1 MTYTTEE
8 MQKIVIPNHL
18 KDVEKENNMKILLAV
33 ESGSRAWGF
42 ESKNSD
48 WDVRF
53 IYVHKPEWYMT
64 VNPQCDVIE
73 HMYPDDVDLAGWEL
87 RKALALLQ
95 KSNPSLLEWFHS
107 PIIYYQDEA
116 FAQSILSIEKDYFNP
131 ISTMYHY
138 NSIANKHNAR
148 YLNKESAPMKPFLY
162 FLRGILACRWI
173 EMHKSIPPVRF
184 QDLLETTVTEED
196 IKQKVYE
203 LIAIKKEAKE
213 YDMQSIDLQLV
224 KYAKDLSAHFDQT
237 ISSFRPEQSKASA
250 AALDQILFNTVM
262 TKSL

>member
-8 MQKIVIPNHL
+8 MQKTVIPNHL
-18 KDVEKENNMKILLAV
+18 KDVENKNNVKILLAV

-53 IYVHKPEWYMT
+53 IYVHKPEWYLT
-64 VNPQCDVIE
+64 VNPQRDVIE

-95 KSNPSLLEWFHS
+95 KSNPSLIEWFHS
-107 PIIYYQDEA
+107 PIVYYQDEA

-148 YLNKESAPMKPFLY
+148 YLEKEGAPMKPFLY

-173 EMHKSIPPVRF
+173 EMHKSVPPVRF
-184 QDLLETTVTEED
+184 QKLMEATVTESD
-196 IKQKVYE
+196 IKQKIYE

-213 YDMQSIDLQLV
+213 YDIQSIDKQLV
-224 KYAKDLSAHFDQT
+224 NYAKELAAHFDQT
-237 ISSFRPEQSKASA
+237 ISSFRPEQSRASA
-250 AALDQILFNTVM
+250 AALDRILFNTVM
-262 TKSL
+262 NNA